1 MIVVRGKVSGRVVV
15 LERELPEGTEVDVR
29 VLGANE
35 PADGSVTVTD
45 EQWSALMEAA
55 AQARAGKTVDAAT
68 VLADLGRRR

>member
-15 LERELPEGTEVDVR
+15 LERELPEGTEVAVR

-45 EQWSALMEAA
+45 EQWSALTEAA
-55 AQARAGKTVDAAT
+55 AQVRAGKTVDAAT